1 MLAMQQLVSRRN
13 NWCWEADVSVRH
25 TGAPVF
31 EIEGDPGS
39 IRGRI
44 AVMRDRAS
52 DCESIA
58 WSLQEISVS
67 GWSGRAADRFHEHF
81 KLQPEKWWCASATF
95 GRAADAWENYA
106 SALEQAQ
113 ARAAEAKISY
123 EAGVASVE
131 AALAEQ
137 QWAAAH
143 PKQDMFGVPVFDM
156 SYHPERDTRPGE
168 AMKAQAVV
176 DFEAAVSDTD
186 AAGETLAQTLYEQ
199 ANRSPDPSWA
209 PVHFA
214 KRTVAGIF
222 DGVWGLLSLQ
232 YGMALEGMWDYG
244 RYMLGWITWD
254 ELQAKQKQNKIS
266 PEDLFALRDA
276 IMADPAG
283 FAKKMGLA
291 LINAEGWKDDPG
303 AALGELVPAAVLAAL
318 TAGGGNAARAAAVLE
333 SLPLIGEGMM
343 LRDMGMG
350 LGTLALKGAGRLGIG
365 ADGAVG
371 RLSSHLDDYL
381 RTHGMEDLA
390 DEWKEKRLRV
400 LPRSADDLMERI
412 PLTDKQTG
420 GGEPPTEG
428 LVDGVKGGD
437 LAKQREVVLG
447 VKPDGSSYTYDEWK
461 AENGEFAVNKHGEKE
476 WVDHWPPNDGYE
488 GEPIVYSSV
497 AEYVEDFGKDVD
509 RIGHP
514 DGSYLGAIE
523 DGVPASFEERSLR
536 PTSVNDYYYQYE
548 FTEVP
553 LPEGWTIKSGKAAAW
568 NQQPGGATQLQVM
581 KNDGKPASV
590 QELLTNGIL
599 KGKDKPVGIHG

>member
-1 MLAMQQLVSRRN
+1 M
-13 NWCWEADVSVRH
+13 SVTH
-25 TGAPVF
+25 QGAPTF
-31 EIEGDPGS
+31 EIKGDPAA

-52 DCESIA
+52 DFERIA

-67 GWSGRAADRFHEHF
+67 GWSGRAAERFHEHF

-95 GRAADAWENYA
+95 GRAADAWEVYA

-113 ARAAEAKISY
+113 TRAAEAKVAY
-123 EAGVASVE
+123 EEGIAAVE
-131 AALAEQ
+131 AALAERK
-137 QWAAAH
+137 WAAEH
-143 PKQDMFGVPVFDM
+143 PQTDIFGLPVVDF
-156 SYHPERDTRPGE
+156 SYHPEWDTRPGE
-168 AMKAQAVV
+168 AKKAQAVA

-186 AAGETLAQTLYEQ
+186 AAGETLAQTLHEQ

-209 PVHFA
+209 PVHFM
-214 KRTVAGIF
+214 KRAVAGIF
-222 DGVWGLLSLQ
+222 DAVWGLLSMQ
-232 YGMALEGMWDYG
+232 YGMSLEGMWDYG

-254 ELQAKQKQNKIS
+254 ELKAKEATL
-266 PEDLFALRDA
+266 PHEDMLALRDA
-276 IMADPAG
+276 ILADPAG
-283 FAKKMGLA
+283 FAKKMA
-291 LINAEGWKDDPG
+291 LVLLNVEGWKDDPG

-318 TAGGGNAARAAAVLE
+318 TAGGGNAARATAVLE
-333 SLPLIGEGMM
+333 SLPIIGEGMM

-350 LGTLALKGAGRLGIG
+350 LGAVALKGAGRLGIG
-365 ADGAVG
+365 ADGVVG

-390 DEWKEKRLRV
+390 NEWTDKRLRV

-412 PLTDKQTG
+412 PLLPKQAG
-420 GGEPPTEG
+420 GTAPPTEG

-437 LAKQREVVLG
+437 LANQRELVLG
-447 VKPDGSSYTYDEWK
+447 VKPDGSSYTYEEWK
-461 AENGEFAVNKHGEKE
+461 AENGHFEVNEEGEEE
-476 WVDHWPPNDGYE
+476 WVDHWPPNDGYD
-488 GEPIVYSSV
+488 GEPKVYSSV
-497 AEYVEDFGKDVD
+497 AEYVNDFGTDVD

-514 DGSYLGAIE
+514 GGSYLGVIE

-548 FTEVP
+548 FTEDP

-581 KNDGKPASV
+581 KSNGEPASV
-590 QELLTNGIL
+590 QDLLANGIL
-599 KGKDKPVGIHG
+599 KGKDEPVGIHG

>member
-1 MLAMQQLVSRRN
+1 M
-13 NWCWEADVSVRH
+13 SVRH

-106 SALEQAQ
+106 STLEQAQ

-143 PKQDMFGVPVFDM
+143 PKQDMFGMPVFDM

-168 AMKAQAVV
+168 AMKAQAVA

-222 DGVWGLLSLQ
+222 DGVWGLLSMQ

-291 LINAEGWKDDPG
+291 LINVDGWKDDPG
-303 AALGELVPAAVLAAL
+303 AALGELVPATVLAAL

-333 SLPLIGEGMM
+333 SLPVIGEGMM

-350 LGTLALKGAGRLGIG
+350 LGALALKGAGHLGIG

-390 DEWKEKRLRV
+390 NEWKEKRLRV
-400 LPRSADDLMERI
+400 LPRSAEDLASRV
-412 PLTDKQTG
+412 PLNSYQLDGK
-420 GGEPPTEG
+420 PAPHEG
-428 LVDGVKGGD
+428 LVDDVMGAD
-437 LAKQREVVLG
+437 MARRRELVLG
-447 VKPDGSSYTYDEWK
+447 VNPDGSSRTYAEWEEAHSYIK
-461 AENGEFAVNKHGEKE
+461 VMPDGTEKRII
-476 WVDHWPPNDGYE
+476 DWPPNGGYD
-488 GEPIVYSSV
+488 GEPTVYSSV
-497 AEYVEDFGKDVD
+497 EEYIRDYGRDVD

-514 DGSYLGAIE
+514 DGNYLGAIV
-523 DGVPASFEERSLR
+523 DGHPASFEERSLR
-536 PTSVNDYYYQYE
+536 PDSVNDHYYQYE
-548 FTEVP
+548 FTEDP
-553 LPEGWTIKSGKAAAW
+553 LPEGWTIKSGKVAPW
-568 NQQPGGATQLQVM
+568 GQQPGGATQLQVI
-581 KNDGKPASV
+581 KDDGSFASV
-590 QELLTNGIL
+590 NDLIKHKIL
-599 KGKDKPVGIHG
+599 KGKEHPVGLS

>member
-1 MLAMQQLVSRRN
+1 M
-13 NWCWEADVSVRH
+13 SVRH

-58 WSLQEISVS
+58 LSLQEISVS

-106 SALEQAQ
+106 STLEQAQ

-143 PKQDMFGVPVFDM
+143 PKQDMFGMPVFDM

-168 AMKAQAVV
+168 AMKAQAVA

-186 AAGETLAQTLYEQ
+186 AAGKTLAQILDEQ

-222 DGVWGLLSLQ
+222 DGVWSLLSMQ

-276 IMADPAG
+276 IMADPTG

-291 LINAEGWKDDPG
+291 LINVDGWKDDPG

-318 TAGGGNAARAAAVLE
+318 TAGGGNTARASAVLE
-333 SLPLIGEGMM
+333 SLPIIGEGMM
-343 LRDMGMG
+343 LRDMGVN
-350 LGTLALKGAGRLGIG
+350 LGTLALKGGAHMDFGAGGMT
-365 ADGAVG
+365 G

-390 DEWKEKRLRV
+390 DHWKAKRAFHLRSV
-400 LPRSADDLMERI
+400 PDSAEDLASRV
-412 PLTDKQTG
+412 PLTNHQTG
-420 GGEPPTEG
+420 GQAPPTEG
-428 LVDGVKGGD
+428 LVDGYKGAH
-437 LAKQREVVLG
+437 LANQRELILG
-447 VKPDGSSYTYDEWK
+447 QRADGTSYTYEEWQDQ
-461 AENGEFAVNKHGEKE
+461 HGRWGTDPHTWLLK
-476 WVDHWPPNDGYE
+476 WKVDWPPNDGYA
-488 GEPIVYSSV
+488 GDPTIYSSV
-497 AEYVEDFGKDVD
+497 EDYVRDFGGDVD

-514 DGSYLGAIE
+514 AGNYLGAIE
-523 DGVPASFEERSLR
+523 GGTPASFEERSLQ
-536 PTSVNDYYYQYE
+536 PSSVNDYYYQYE
-548 FTEVP
+548 FTGEQ
-553 LPEGWTIKSGKAAAW
+553 LPEGWTIKSGKVAGW
-568 NQQPGGATQLQVM
+568 GQQPGGATQLQVLGD
-581 KNDGKPASV
+581 DGKPVSV
-590 QELLTNGIL
+590 NRLLQEGIL
-599 KGKDKPVGIHG
+599 KGKEVPVGLPPI

>member
-1 MLAMQQLVSRRN
+1 M
-13 NWCWEADVSVRH
+13 SVTH
-25 TGAPVF
+25 QGAPTF
-31 EIEGDPGS
+31 EIKGDPAA

-52 DCESIA
+52 DFERIA

-67 GWSGRAADRFHEHF
+67 GWSGRAAERFHEHF

-95 GRAADAWENYA
+95 GRAADAWEVYA

-113 ARAAEAKISY
+113 TRAAEAKVAY
-123 EAGVASVE
+123 EEGIAAVE
-131 AALAEQ
+131 AALAERK
-137 QWAAAH
+137 WAAEH
-143 PKQDMFGVPVFDM
+143 PQTDIFGLPVVDF
-156 SYHPERDTRPGE
+156 SYHPEWDTRPGE
-168 AMKAQAVV
+168 AKKAQAVA

-186 AAGETLAQTLYEQ
+186 AAGETLAQTLHEQ

-209 PVHFA
+209 PVHFM
-214 KRTVAGIF
+214 KRAVAGIF
-222 DGVWGLLSLQ
+222 DAVWGLLSMQ

-254 ELQAKQKQNKIS
+254 ELKAKEATL
-266 PEDLFALRDA
+266 PHEDMLALRDA
-276 IMADPAG
+276 ILADPAG
-283 FAKKMGLA
+283 FAKKMA
-291 LINAEGWKDDPG
+291 LVLLNVEGWKDDPG

-318 TAGGGNAARAAAVLE
+318 TAGGGNAARATAVLE
-333 SLPLIGEGMM
+333 SLPIIGEGMM

-350 LGTLALKGAGRLGIG
+350 LGAVALKGAGRLGIG
-365 ADGAVG
+365 ADGVVG

-390 DEWKEKRLRV
+390 NEWTDKRLRV

-412 PLTDKQTG
+412 PLLPKQAG
-420 GGEPPTEG
+420 GTAPPTEG

-437 LAKQREVVLG
+437 LANRRELVLG
-447 VKPDGSSYTYDEWK
+447 VKPDGSSYTYEEWK
-461 AENGEFAVNKHGEKE
+461 AENGHFEVNEEGEEE
-476 WVDHWPPNDGYE
+476 WVDHWPPNDGYD
-488 GEPIVYSSV
+488 GEPKVYSSV
-497 AEYVEDFGKDVD
+497 AEYVNDFGTDVD

-514 DGSYLGAIE
+514 GGSYLGVIE

-548 FTEVP
+548 FTEDP

-581 KNDGKPASV
+581 KSNGEPASV
-590 QELLTNGIL
+590 QDLLANGIL
-599 KGKDKPVGIHG
+599 KGKDEPVGIHG

>member
-1 MLAMQQLVSRRN
+1 M
-13 NWCWEADVSVRH
+13 SVRH

-39 IRGRI
+39 IRGRV

-95 GRAADAWENYA
+95 GRAADAWEVYA
-106 SALEQAQ
+106 STLEHAQ
-113 ARAAEAKISY
+113 ARAAQAKISY
-123 EAGVASVE
+123 EAGVASVD

-143 PKQDMFGVPVFDM
+143 PKQDMFGMPVFDM

-168 AMKAQAVV
+168 AMKTQAIA

-186 AAGETLAQTLYEQ
+186 AAGEELAQILYEQ

-214 KRTVAGIF
+214 KRAVAGVF

-254 ELQAKQKQNKIS
+254 ELQAKHKQNTIS
-266 PEDLFALRDA
+266 AEDLCALRDA

-333 SLPLIGEGMM
+333 SLPVIGEGTM

-350 LGTLALKGAGRLGIG
+350 LGTLALKGAGRLGLG
-365 ADGAVG
+365 ADGVAG

-390 DEWKEKRLRV
+390 NEWEEKRLRV

-412 PLTDKQTG
+412 PLTDKQVG

-447 VKPDGSSYTYDEWK
+447 VKPDGSSYTYEEWN
-461 AENGEFAVNKHGEKE
+461 AENGHFKVNEEGEKE
-476 WVDHWPPNDGYE
+476 WVDHWPPNDGYD
-488 GEPIVYSSV
+488 GEPKVYSSV

-514 DGSYLGAIE
+514 GGSYLGAIE

-548 FTEVP
+548 FTEAP

-590 QELLTNGIL
+590 QELLANGIL

>member
-1 MLAMQQLVSRRN
+1 M
-13 NWCWEADVSVRH
+13 SVRH

-39 IRGRI
+39 IRGRV

-58 WSLQEISVS
+58 WSLEEISVS

-106 SALEQAQ
+106 STLEHAQ
-113 ARAAEAKISY
+113 ARAAQAKISY
-123 EAGVASVE
+123 EAGVASVD

-143 PKQDMFGVPVFDM
+143 PKQDMFGMPVFDM

-168 AMKAQAVV
+168 AMKTQAIA

-186 AAGETLAQTLYEQ
+186 AAGEELAQILYEQ

-214 KRTVAGIF
+214 KRAVAGVF

-254 ELQAKQKQNKIS
+254 ELQAKHKQNTIS
-266 PEDLFALRDA
+266 AEDLCALRDA

-333 SLPLIGEGMM
+333 SLPVIGEGTM

-350 LGTLALKGAGRLGIG
+350 LGTLALKGAGRLGLG
-365 ADGAVG
+365 ADGVAG

-390 DEWKEKRLRV
+390 NEWEEKRLRV

-412 PLTDKQTG
+412 PLTDKQVG

-447 VKPDGSSYTYDEWK
+447 VKPDGSSYTYEEWN
-461 AENGEFAVNKHGEKE
+461 AENGHFKVNEEGEKE
-476 WVDHWPPNDGYE
+476 WVDHWPPNDGYD
-488 GEPIVYSSV
+488 GEPKVYSSV

-514 DGSYLGAIE
+514 GGSYLGAIE

-548 FTEVP
+548 FTEAP

-590 QELLTNGIL
+590 QELLANGIL

>member
-1 MLAMQQLVSRRN
+1 M
-13 NWCWEADVSVRH
+13 SVRH

-39 IRGRI
+39 IRGRV

-95 GRAADAWENYA
+95 GRAADAWEVYA
-106 SALEQAQ
+106 STLEQAQ
-113 ARAAEAKISY
+113 ARAAQAKISY
-123 EAGVASVE
+123 EAGVASVD

-143 PKQDMFGVPVFDM
+143 PKQDMFGMPVFDM

-168 AMKAQAVV
+168 AMKTQAIA

-186 AAGETLAQTLYEQ
+186 AAGEELAQILYEQ

-214 KRTVAGIF
+214 KRAVAGVF

-254 ELQAKQKQNKIS
+254 ELQAKHKQNTIS
-266 PEDLFALRDA
+266 AEDLCALRDA

-333 SLPLIGEGMM
+333 SLPVIGEGTM

-350 LGTLALKGAGRLGIG
+350 LGTLALKGAGRLGLG
-365 ADGAVG
+365 ADGVAG

-390 DEWKEKRLRV
+390 NEWEEKRLRV

-412 PLTDKQTG
+412 PLTDKQVG

-447 VKPDGSSYTYDEWK
+447 VKPDGSSYTYEEWN
-461 AENGEFAVNKHGEKE
+461 AENEHFKVNEEGEKE
-476 WVDHWPPNDGYE
+476 WVDHWPPNDGYD
-488 GEPIVYSSV
+488 GEPKVYSSV

-514 DGSYLGAIE
+514 GGSYLGAIE

-548 FTEVP
+548 FTEAP

-590 QELLTNGIL
+590 QELLANGIL

>member
-1 MLAMQQLVSRRN
+1 M
-13 NWCWEADVSVRH
+13 SVTH
-25 TGAPVF
+25 KGAPTF
-31 EIEGDPGS
+31 EIKGDPAA

-52 DCESIA
+52 DFERIA

-67 GWSGRAADRFHEHF
+67 GWSGRAAERFHEHF

-95 GRAADAWENYA
+95 GRAADAWEAYA

-113 ARAAEAKISY
+113 TRASEAKVAY
-123 EAGVASVE
+123 EEGIAAVE

-137 QWAAAH
+137 KWAAEH
-143 PKQDMFGVPVFDM
+143 PKIGIFGMPEVDL

-168 AMKAQAVV
+168 AQQAQAVA

-209 PVHFA
+209 PVHFM
-214 KRTVAGIF
+214 KRLGAGIF

-232 YGMALEGMWDYG
+232 YGMALEAIWDYG
-244 RYMLGWITWD
+244 RYMFGWITWD
-254 ELQAKQKQNKIS
+254 ELQAKQNQNMIS
-266 PEDLFALRDA
+266 FEDLLVLRDA
-276 IMADPAG
+276 IIADPTG
-283 FAKKMGLA
+283 FAKKMWDA

-318 TAGGGNAARAAAVLE
+318 TAGGGNAARAVAVLE
-333 SLPLIGEGMM
+333 SLPIIGEGMM

-350 LGTLALKGAGRLGIG
+350 LGTLALKGAGRLGLG
-365 ADGAVG
+365 VDGVAG

-412 PLTDKQTG
+412 PLNRYQSDG
-420 GGEPPTEG
+420 NSPPPEG
-428 LVDGVKGGD
+428 LVDDVMGADMVRR
-437 LAKQREVVLG
+437 RELVLG
-447 VKPDGSSYTYDEWK
+447 VKPDGTSYTYEEWQ
-461 AENGEFAVNKHGEKE
+461 AEHGHIEIDPKTGKE
-476 WVDHWPPNDGYE
+476 DWVIDWPPNDGYA
-488 GEPIVYSSV
+488 GEPTVYSSV
-497 AEYVEDFGKDVD
+497 EEYVRDFGRDVD

-514 DGSYLGAIE
+514 AGNYLGAIE
-523 DGVPASFEERSLR
+523 DGHPASFEERALR
-536 PTSVNDYYYQYE
+536 PDSVNDHYYQYE
-548 FTEVP
+548 FTGQQ
-553 LPEGWTIKSGKAAAW
+553 LPEGWTIKSGKVAPW
-568 NQQPGGATQLQVM
+568 GQQPGGATQLQVI
-581 KNDGKPASV
+581 KDDGNAASITD
-590 QELLTNGIL
+590 LLKEGIL
-599 KGKDKPVGIHG
+599 KGKESPVGLHG

>member
-1 MLAMQQLVSRRN
+1 M
-13 NWCWEADVSVRH
+13 
-25 TGAPVF
+25 F

-52 DCESIA
+52 DCQSIA

-143 PKQDMFGVPVFDM
+143 PKQDMFGMPVFDM

-168 AMKAQAVV
+168 AMKAQAIA

-186 AAGETLAQTLYEQ
+186 AAGEQLAQILYEQ

-214 KRTVAGIF
+214 KRAVAGIF

-276 IMADPAG
+276 IMADPTG

-291 LINAEGWKDDPG
+291 LINVDGWKDDPG

-318 TAGGGNAARAAAVLE
+318 TAGGGNAARATAVLE
-333 SLPLIGEGMM
+333 SLPLIGEGAM

-371 RLSSHLDDYL
+371 RMSSHLDDYL

>member
-1 MLAMQQLVSRRN
+1 M
-13 NWCWEADVSVRH
+13 SVRH

-39 IRGRI
+39 IRGRV

-106 SALEQAQ
+106 STLEQAQ
-113 ARAAEAKISY
+113 ARAAQAKISY
-123 EAGVASVE
+123 EAGVASVD

-143 PKQDMFGVPVFDM
+143 PKVDIFGMPVFDM

-168 AMKAQAVV
+168 AMKTQAIA

-186 AAGETLAQTLYEQ
+186 AAGEELAQMLYEQ

-214 KRTVAGIF
+214 KRTIAGIF
-222 DGVWGLLSLQ
+222 DGVWGLLSMQ

-254 ELQAKQKQNKIS
+254 ELQAKHKQKTIS
-266 PEDLFALRDA
+266 AEDLFALRDA

-283 FAKKMGLA
+283 FAKKMWDA

-318 TAGGGNAARAAAVLE
+318 TAGGGNAARAAAALE

-350 LGTLALKGAGRLGIG
+350 LGTLALKGAGRLGLG
-365 ADGAVG
+365 ADGVVG
-371 RLSSHLDDYL
+371 RLSSRLDDYL
-381 RTHGMEDLA
+381 RSHGMEDLA
-390 DEWKEKRLRV
+390 NEWKEKRLRV

-412 PLTDKQTG
+412 PLTDKQAG

-488 GEPIVYSSV
+488 GEPTVYSSV

-514 DGSYLGAIE
+514 SGSYLGAIE
-523 DGVPASFEERSLR
+523 DGVPASFEERSFR

-548 FTEVP
+548 FTEAP

-568 NQQPGGATQLQVM
+568 NQQPGGAAQLQVM
-581 KNDGKPASV
+581 KSDGEPASV
-590 QELLTNGIL
+590 QELLANGIL

>member
-1 MLAMQQLVSRRN
+1 M
-13 NWCWEADVSVRH
+13 SVRH
-25 TGAPVF
+25 AGAPVF

-106 SALEQAQ
+106 STLEQAQ

-143 PKQDMFGVPVFDM
+143 PKQDMFGMPVFDM

-168 AMKAQAVV
+168 AMKAQAVA

-222 DGVWGLLSLQ
+222 DGVWGLLSMQ

-291 LINAEGWKDDPG
+291 LINVDGWKDDPG
-303 AALGELVPAAVLAAL
+303 AALGELVPATVLAAL

-333 SLPLIGEGMM
+333 SLPVIGEGMM

-350 LGTLALKGAGRLGIG
+350 LGALALKGAGRLGIG

-412 PLTDKQTG
+412 PLTDKQVA

-461 AENGEFAVNKHGEKE
+461 AENGEFAVNEKGEKE
-476 WVDHWPPNDGYE
+476 WVDHWPPNDGYD
-488 GEPIVYSSV
+488 GEPKVYSSV

-514 DGSYLGAIE
+514 SGSYLGAIE

-548 FTEVP
+548 FTEAP

-590 QELLTNGIL
+590 QDLLANGIL
-599 KGKDKPVGIHG
+599 KGKDEPVGIHG

>member
-1 MLAMQQLVSRRN
+1 M
-13 NWCWEADVSVRH
+13 SVRH

-39 IRGRI
+39 IRGRV

-52 DCESIA
+52 DCERIA

-81 KLQPEKWWCASATF
+81 KLQPDKWWCASATF
-95 GRAADAWENYA
+95 GRAADAWEVYA

-137 QWAAAH
+137 QWASAH
-143 PKQDMFGVPVFDM
+143 PKVGIFGMPVYDL

-168 AMKAQAVV
+168 AIKTQAIA

-186 AAGETLAQTLYEQ
+186 AAGEELANTLYEQ

-214 KRTVAGIF
+214 KRTIAGIF

-254 ELQAKQKQNKIS
+254 ELQAKHKQNTIS
-266 PEDLFALRDA
+266 AEDLYALRDA

-283 FAKKMGLA
+283 FAKKMWDA
-291 LINAEGWKDDPG
+291 LINVDGWKDDPG

-333 SLPLIGEGMM
+333 SLPIIGEGMM

-390 DEWKEKRLRV
+390 NEWKEKRLRV
-400 LPRSADDLMERI
+400 LPRSADDLMARI
-412 PLTDKQTG
+412 PLTDKQAG

-488 GEPIVYSSV
+488 GEPKVYSSV

-514 DGSYLGAIE
+514 SGSYLGAIE

-548 FTEVP
+548 FTEAP
-553 LPEGWTIKSGKAAAW
+553 LPEGWTIRSGKAAAW
-568 NQQPGGATQLQVM
+568 NQQPGGAAQLHVM
-581 KNDGKPASV
+581 KSDGGPASV
-590 QELLTNGIL
+590 QELLANGIL

>member
-1 MLAMQQLVSRRN
+1 M
-13 NWCWEADVSVRH
+13 SVRH

-39 IRGRI
+39 IRGRV

-95 GRAADAWENYA
+95 GRAADAWEVYA
-106 SALEQAQ
+106 STLEQAQ
-113 ARAAEAKISY
+113 ARAAQAKISY
-123 EAGVASVE
+123 EAGVASVD

-143 PKQDMFGVPVFDM
+143 PKQDMFGMPVFDM

-168 AMKAQAVV
+168 AMKTQAIA

-186 AAGETLAQTLYEQ
+186 AAGEELAQILYEQ

-214 KRTVAGIF
+214 KRAVAGVF

-254 ELQAKQKQNKIS
+254 ELQAKHKQNTIS
-266 PEDLFALRDA
+266 AEDLYALRDA

-333 SLPLIGEGMM
+333 SLPVIGEGTM

-350 LGTLALKGAGRLGIG
+350 LGTLALKGAGRLGLG
-365 ADGAVG
+365 ADGVAG

-390 DEWKEKRLRV
+390 NEWEEKRLRV

-412 PLTDKQTG
+412 PLTDKQVG

-447 VKPDGSSYTYDEWK
+447 VKPDGSSYTYEEWN
-461 AENGEFAVNKHGEKE
+461 AENGHFKVNEEGEKE
-476 WVDHWPPNDGYE
+476 WVDHWPPNDGYD
-488 GEPIVYSSV
+488 GEPKVYSSV

-514 DGSYLGAIE
+514 GGSYLGAIE

-548 FTEVP
+548 FTEAP

-590 QELLTNGIL
+590 QELLANGIL